1 MCQAYS
7 FSNEVKDLG
16 NLLWKVNSSL
26 LPRKAFFQVKPCT
39 NIPLDGLRTA
49 QWTKLAETGTHA
61 LSGWELSSP
70 AIPSQ
75 HGRDRKPSLL
85 VPDQ

>member
-1 MCQAYS
+1 MWQVYS
-7 FSNEVKDLG
+7 FSNEVRLRKPSLE
-16 NLLWKVNSSL
+16 VNSSL
-26 LPRKAFFQVKPCT
+26 LPRKAFFQSKPCT

-49 QWTKLAETGTHA
+49 QWTKLVETGTHS

-70 AIPSQ
+70 AIQSQ